1 MIRLL
6 GKLIWRFR
14 GIRVFALVGKSG
26 TGKSFRAKLIMQK
39 YSIDLLIDDG
49 LLIRDQKI
57 LAGKSAKR
65 EKAYL
70 AAVKTALFTE
80 KEHRRAVRHA
90 LERENFKRVLIIGT
104 SERMVNKIAEAM
116 KLPAPSRIVRIED
129 VATAE
134 EIGTAIN
141 YRRVQGSHVIP
152 VPSIEVRRNY
162 PRTMADSVRI
172 LWRKG
177 IGLFRQQEIYEKSV
191 VRPDFSSKGHV
202 TISEAALSQMI
213 MHCIDEYAS
222 ETSIR
227 KVTVKN
233 EPTGYRIQVFL
244 DVPFGSP
251 LAVTLHNMQNYTIEN
266 IEKFTGIIIKELNII
281 VSNVTE
287 NPGVSRR

>member
-1 MIRLL
+1 
-6 GKLIWRFR
+6 
-14 GIRVFALVGKSG
+14 VGKSG

-39 YSIDLLIDDG
+39 YNIDLLIDDG
-49 LLIRDQKI
+49 LLIKDQKI
-57 LAGKSAKR
+57 IAGKSAKR

-80 KEHRRAVRHA
+80 KEHRRSVRHA
-90 LERENFKRVLIIGT
+90 LERQNFKRVLIIGT
-104 SERMVNKIAEAM
+104 SERMVYKIAESL
-116 KLPAPSRIVRIED
+116 KLPAPSKIVRIEE
-129 VATAE
+129 VATAD
-134 EIGTAIN
+134 EIDTAIN

-177 IGLFRQQEIYEKSV
+177 IGLFRKQEIYEKSV
-191 VRPDFSSKGHV
+191 VRPDFSAKGRV

-213 MHCIDEYAS
+213 MHCIDEYAP

-233 EPTGYRIQVFL
+233 EPTGYRITVFL

-251 LAVTLHNMQNYTIEN
+251 LAVTLHNMQSYTIEN

-287 NPGVSRR
+287 PRPRR

>member
-1 MIRLL
+1 MIRFL
-6 GKLIWRFR
+6 GKIIWRFR

-57 LAGKSAKR
+57 IAGKSAKR

-70 AAVKTALFTE
+70 AAVKTALFTD

-104 SERMVNKIAEAM
+104 SERMVYKIAEAL

-177 IGLFRQQEIYEKSV
+177 VGLFRQQEIYEKSV
-191 VRPDFSSKGHV
+191 VRPDFSSKGRV

-213 MHCIDEYAS
+213 MHCIDEYAP

-227 KVTVKN
+227 KVQVKN
-233 EPTGYRIQVFL
+233 EATGYRITVFL

-251 LAVTLHNMQNYTIEN
+251 LAVTLHNMQSYTIEN

-287 NPGVSRR
+287 TAT

>member
-39 YSIDLLIDDG
+39 YGIDLLIDDG

-80 KEHRRAVRHA
+80 KEHRRAVRHT

-104 SERMVNKIAEAM
+104 SERMVNKIAGAM

-213 MHCIDEYAS
+213 MHCIDEYAP

>member
-1 MIRLL
+1 MIRFL
-6 GKLIWRFR
+6 GKLMWRFR
-14 GIRVFALVGKSG
+14 GVRVYALVGKSG

-39 YSIDLLIDDG
+39 YNIDLLIDDG
-49 LLIRDQKI
+49 LLIKDQKI
-57 LAGKSAKR
+57 IAGKSAKR

-70 AAVKTALFTE
+70 AAVKTALFTD
-80 KEHRRAVRHA
+80 KEHRRAVRHM

-104 SERMVNKIAEAM
+104 SERMVYKIAESL

-134 EIGTAIN
+134 EIDTAIN

-162 PRTMADSVRI
+162 PRSMADSVRI
-172 LWRKG
+172 LWKKG
-177 IGLFRQQEIYEKSV
+177 MGLFRQQEVYEKSV
-191 VRPDFSSKGHV
+191 VRPDFSGKGRV

-213 MHCIDEYAS
+213 MHCIDEYAP
-222 ETSIR
+222 ETTIR

-233 EPTGYRIQVFL
+233 EPTGYRITVFL

-251 LAVTLHNMQNYTIEN
+251 LAVTLHNMQSYTIEN
-266 IEKFTGIIIKELNII
+266 IEKFTGIIIKELNVI

-287 NPGVSRR
+287 TAHS

>member
-1 MIRLL
+1 MIRFL
-6 GKLIWRFR
+6 GKIFWRFR

-57 LAGKSAKR
+57 IAGKSAKR

-70 AAVKTALFTE
+70 AAVKTALFTD

-104 SERMVNKIAEAM
+104 SERMVYKIAEAL
-116 KLPAPSRIVRIED
+116 KLPSPSRIVRIED

-177 IGLFRQQEIYEKSV
+177 VGFFTKQEVYEKSV
-191 VRPDFSSKGHV
+191 VRPDFSSKGRV

-213 MHCIDEYAS
+213 MHCIDEYAP
-222 ETSIR
+222 ETRIR
-227 KVTVKN
+227 KVQVKN
-233 EPTGYRIQVFL
+233 EPTGYRITVFL

-251 LAVTLHNMQNYTIEN
+251 LAVTLHNMQSYTIEN

-287 NPGVSRR
+287 TPE

>member
-1 MIRLL
+1 MFRFL

-14 GIRVFALVGKSG
+14 GIRVYALVGKSG

-39 YSIDLLIDDG
+39 HSIDVLIDDG

-57 LAGKSAKR
+57 IAGKSAKR

-70 AAVKTALFTE
+70 AAVKTALFTD
-80 KEHRRAVRHA
+80 KEHRRSVRHA
-90 LERENFKRVLIIGT
+90 LERESFKRVLIIGT
-104 SERMVNKIAEAM
+104 SERMVHKIAEAL

-129 VATAE
+129 VATAD
-134 EIGTAIN
+134 EIDTAIN

-162 PRTMADSVRI
+162 PRTMADSVRV

-177 IGLFRQQEIYEKSV
+177 IGLFRKQEVYEKSV
-191 VRPDFSSKGHV
+191 VRPDFSSKGRV

-213 MHCIDEYAS
+213 MHCIDEYAP
-222 ETSIR
+222 ETSIH

-233 EPTGYRIQVFL
+233 EPTGYRITVFL

-251 LAVTLHNMQNYTIEN
+251 LAVTLHNMQSYTIEN

-287 NPGVSRR
+287 GEARS

>member
-1 MIRLL
+1 
-6 GKLIWRFR
+6 
-14 GIRVFALVGKSG
+14 VFALVGKSG

-57 LAGKSAKR
+57 IAGKSAKR

-70 AAVKTALFTE
+70 AAVKTALFTD

-90 LERENFKRVLIIGT
+90 LERESFKRVLIIGT
-104 SERMVNKIAEAM
+104 SERMVYKIAEAL

-129 VATAE
+129 VATAD
-134 EIGTAIN
+134 EIDTAIN

-177 IGLFRQQEIYEKSV
+177 MGLFRQQEIYEKSV
-191 VRPDFSSKGHV
+191 VRPDFSSKGRV

-213 MHCIDEYAS
+213 MHCIDEYAP

-227 KVTVKN
+227 KVQVKN
-233 EPTGYRIQVFL
+233 EPTGYRITVFL

-251 LAVTLHNMQNYTIEN
+251 LAVTLHNMQSYTIEN

-287 NPGVSRR
+287 TPE